1 MKNKTPVLFRQV
13 IVTCFVLTSACN
25 KPEAFDCVK
34 TTGRIVR
41 ETRVA
46 PEFSW
51 LIVEDNLDIYL
62 NNERGPTI
70 MLEGGANLLS
80 KVRWEK
86 IGDTLR
92 LYNANYCNWAR
103 SYEPPVRV
111 TLGALQLVS
120 IVHKGFG
127 KIQSLERLKLSSM
140 TLFLLEANGNVEM
153 DVKADHLYFYTNCS
167 PSAKFT
173 GEVNQFGVWS
183 REFGKVMAEGLV
195 AQECNITN
203 ASANE
208 IRVFPVKKLFARIE
222 QSGNIVYFHE
232 PATLEKVITGTG
244 KLIRN

>member
-1 MKNKTPVLFRQV
+1 MKNRARVLFRQM

-25 KPEAFDCVK
+25 KPEAFDCIK
-34 TTGRIVR
+34 TTGKMVR

-51 LIVEDNLDIYL
+51 LMVEDNLDIYL
-62 NNERGPTI
+62 SNEQGATI
-70 MLEGGANLLS
+70 TLEGGANLLS

-103 SYEPPVRV
+103 SYDHPIRV
-111 TLGALQLVS
+111 TLSAAQLVS

-127 KIQSLERLKLSSM
+127 KIQSLEQLKLSSM
-140 TLFLLEANGNVEM
+140 TIFVLEANGNVEM

-167 PSAKFT
+167 PSVTFT
-173 GEVNQFGVWS
+173 GEATQFGVWS

-208 IRVFPVKKLFARIE
+208 IRVFPVKKLLARIE

-232 PATLEKVITGTG
+232 PETLEKIITGIG
-244 KLIRN
+244 KLIRK

>member
-1 MKNKTPVLFRQV
+1 M
-13 IVTCFVLTSACN
+13 
-25 KPEAFDCVK
+25 
-34 TTGRIVR
+34 VR

-51 LIVEDNLDIYL
+51 LMVEDNLDIYL
-62 NNERGPTI
+62 SNEQGATI
-70 MLEGGANLLS
+70 TLEGGANLLS

-103 SYEPPVRV
+103 SYDHPIRV
-111 TLGALQLVS
+111 TLSAAQLVS

-127 KIQSLERLKLSSM
+127 KIQSLEQLKLSSM
-140 TLFLLEANGNVEM
+140 TIFVLEANGNVEM

-167 PSAKFT
+167 PSVTFT
-173 GEVNQFGVWS
+173 GEATQFGVWS

-208 IRVFPVKKLFARIE
+208 IRVFPVKKLLARIE

-232 PATLEKVITGTG
+232 PETLEKIITGIG
-244 KLIRN
+244 KLIRK